1 MEIKKIRL
9 IDAPKEE
16 FSLTDSE
23 MSSLLG
29 GNAYYCPAS
38 YKDGGIFEDD
48 TCSASYS
55 TGSCGSASDYCGSY
69 TSCTFNLN

>member
-16 FSLTDSE
+16 FSLTGSE

-29 GNAYYCPAS
+29 GNADYCSGS
-38 YKDGGIFEDD
+38 YKEGGLFGDN
-48 TCSASYS
+48 TCSGTYS
-55 TGSCGSASDYCGSY
+55 TGNCGSATDYCSSY
-69 TSCTFNLN
+69 TSCSFKLK